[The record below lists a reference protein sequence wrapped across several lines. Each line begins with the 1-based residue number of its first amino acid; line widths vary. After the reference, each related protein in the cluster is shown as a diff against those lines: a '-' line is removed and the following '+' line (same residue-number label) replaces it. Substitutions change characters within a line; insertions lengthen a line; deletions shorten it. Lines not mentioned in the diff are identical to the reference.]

1 MTAAFA
7 RRSPAA
13 VVVALATVYVVWGS
27 TYLAIRIT
35 DRTQPP
41 LLMSS
46 IRFLIAGLLLYA
58 IAARGGP
65 RPTWREWRAAAVV
78 GAALLLVGNGG
89 VAWAETRINSGL
101 AALLVAM
108 MPLWM
113 ALLDRIVFGRRLAPA
128 AGLGLVVGLGGVAVL
143 VGPGGGGT
151 DLVGALACV
160 LAALSWAAGSL
171 YARHAAM
178 PENSQ
183 TGAGME
189 MLAAGVLLAVVG
201 VAAGEIGQFHPG
213 AVSAESLLALA
224 YLVVFGSIVAFNAY
238 IWILKAAPTSIV
250 STYAYVNPVVAVL
263 LGAAFLSEPI
273 TARTLLAGLAI
284 VASVALIV
292 TAQTARRHAE
302 PEPIRLPEPAEEGA
316 TLAA

>member
-1 MTAAFA
+1 MTARAW
-7 RRSPAA
+7 AA
-13 VVVALATVYVVWGS
+13 LGTVYVVWGS
-27 TYLAIRIT
+27 TYLGIMLAIRT
-35 DRTQPP
+35 LPP
-41 LLMSS
+41 FLMSS
-46 IRFLIAGLLLYA
+46 ARFLVAGALLTA
-58 IAARGGP
+58 WSARGGA
-65 RPTWREWRAAAVV
+65 RPTLRQWRSALVI
-78 GAALLLVGNGG
+78 GAALLVTGNG
-89 VAWAETRINSGL
+89 VITWAEKRVDSGV
-101 AALLVAM
+101 AALLVAT

-189 MLAAGVLLAVVG
+189 MLAAGALLAVVG
-201 VAAGEIGQFHPG
+201 VTAGEIGQFHPG